1 MPMKLL
7 KKIIIIVTLA
17 IIVVTSLLYLSGYN
31 YYNKAVSKVPLN
43 DKVAQVQSSE
53 NFVKYEDL
61 PKYLIDATV
70 AVEDHRFW
78 EHGSVDVVSI
88 GRALFSNLK
97 AGEAVEGGSTI
108 TQQVSKNL
116 YFMSDRYNRDRK
128 IAELIMS
135 SKLEKNY
142 SKEQIF
148 ELYVNTIYYG
158 NGYYGIKSAAK
169 GYFNKEP
176 KDLTLSECTLLAGVP
191 NAPSKY
197 APTVNMELCKNRQ
210 AKVIRSMVKYNYLT
224 QDEADKIKLGADLW
238 WYYRKTIA
246 KKEPLVKYQRFL
258 SMYLPSLCFV
268 CSIELNA
275 KDP

>member
-1 MPMKLL
+1 MKLL
-7 KKIIIIVTLA
+7 KKLIIISIV
-17 IIVVTSLLYLSGYN
+17 IVSVVVTVFGLSGYN
-31 YYNKAVSKVPLN
+31 YYNKAVSQISLS
-43 DKVAQVQSSE
+43 DKITQVQSSE
-53 NFVKYEDL
+53 SFVKFDHL
-61 PKYLIDATV
+61 PKNLIDATV

-78 EHGSVDVVSI
+78 DHGSVDFVSI
-88 GRALFSNLK
+88 CRALFSNIK

-116 YFMSDRYNRDRK
+116 YFMNDKYNRDRK
-128 IAELIMS
+128 VAELIMS

-158 NGYYGIKSAAK
+158 NGYYGIKAAAN

-197 APTVNMELCKNRQ
+197 APTVNIDLCKNRQ
-210 AKVIRSMVKYNYLT
+210 SKVIRSMVKYNYLS
-224 QDEADKIKLGADLW
+224 QEEADKIELGAG
-238 WYYRKTIA
+238 
-246 KKEPLVKYQRFL
+246 F
-258 SMYLPSLCFV
+258 
-268 CSIELNA
+268 
-275 KDP
+275 

>member
-1 MPMKLL
+1 MKLL
-7 KKIIIIVTLA
+7 KKIIIISIA
-17 IIVVTSLLYLSGYN
+17 IISVVILVFGLNGYN
-31 YYNKAVSKVPLN
+31 YYNKAVSEISLN
-43 DKVAQVQSSE
+43 DKIAQVQSDE
-53 NFVKYEDL
+53 NFVKYDDL
-61 PKYLIDATV
+61 PENLINATI

-78 EHGSVDVVSI
+78 EHGSVDIVSI

-116 YFMSDRYNRDRK
+116 YFMSDKYNRDRK

-142 SKEQIF
+142 SKQEIF

-158 NGYYGIKSAAK
+158 NGYYGIKAAAK

-176 KDLTLSECTLLAGVP
+176 KDLNISECTLLAGVP

-197 APTVNMELCKNRQ
+197 APTVDIELCKSRQ
-210 AKVIRSMVKYNYLT
+210 AKVIRSMVKYEYIS
-224 QDEADKIKLGADLW
+224 QEDADKIELGASFS
-238 WYYRKTIA
+238 K
-246 KKEPLVKYQRFL
+246 
-258 SMYLPSLCFV
+258 
-268 CSIELNA
+268 
-275 KDP
+275 